1 MILSRLPPGG
11 AAGEG
16 RPRAAWHMD
25 NRENTSSKA
34 EAPEDAAGG
43 FAQEVRKKRRWL
55 LLSAVIA
62 IFSIWAVTSQWK
74 GFSLAAFREDLQ
86 QADIRWLTPAILCML
101 GFVVFEACALKVS
114 CDALNYRTS
123 LGRACSYSAADIYFS
138 AITPSASGGQPACL
152 LLMRRDGIPGSVGTA
167 VLLLTLAMYALAIL
181 TIGAVCALLAPRV
194 FLVFDTTGRVL
205 IVIGYAAQIM
215 LAALFLMMILR
226 ERMLEKACR
235 GLIHLLAKLRLLRRE
250 EAILARLDKTM
261 AAYRRSAQ
269 MLSGHRG
276 LLRRSFLF
284 NLLQRVSMIAVTMF
298 TYLAMGG
305 DLRLAG
311 DIFAMQSYVVIGS
324 NCVPIPGAMGVA
336 DYLMLDGF
344 ENFLPADLVVSME
357 LISRSLSFYICV
369 LLCGVFVFFMTARKR
384 KGAAL

>member
-1 MILSRLPPGG
+1 MNDRENAAAKVG
-11 AAGEG
+11 AA
-16 RPRAAWHMD
+16 
-25 NRENTSSKA
+25 
-34 EAPEDAAGG
+34 EDAAGG
-43 FAQEVRKKRRWL
+43 FAQEARKKRRWL

-62 IFSIWAVTSQWK
+62 LLSIWAVTTQWK

-86 QADIRWLTPAILCML
+86 QADKRWMILAVISML
-101 GFVVFEACALKVS
+101 GFVVFEACALKVA
-114 CDALNYRTS
+114 CGALNYRSS

-181 TIGAVCALLAPRV
+181 TIGALCILLAPGV
-194 FLVFDTTGRVL
+194 FLVFGTTGRVL
-205 IVIGYAAQIM
+205 IVIGYAAQIV
-215 LAALFLMMILR
+215 LAVLFLMLIFR
-226 ERMLEKACR
+226 ERMLENACR
-235 GLIHLLAKLRLLRRE
+235 GLLRLLARLRLLRRE
-250 EAILARLDKTM
+250 EQLLARLEITM
-261 AAYRRSAQ
+261 ESYRRSAQ
-269 MLSGHRG
+269 LLAGHKG
-276 LLRRSFLF
+276 LLRCSFLF
-284 NLLQRVSMIAVTMF
+284 NLLQRASMIAVTMF

-305 DLRLAG
+305 EGKLAG

-357 LISRSLSFYICV
+357 LLSRSLSFYCCV

-384 KGAAL
+384 KGALR

>member
-1 MILSRLPPGG
+1 MLMNENKNQ
-11 AAGEG
+11 A
-16 RPRAAWHMD
+16 RP
-25 NRENTSSKA
+25 
-34 EAPEDAAGG
+34 APESEGL
-43 FAQEVRKKRRWL
+43 AQEAKKKRVWM
-55 LLSAVIA
+55 LLSAAIA
-62 IFSIWAVTSQWK
+62 AISIWAVTTQWK

-86 QADIRWLTPAILCML
+86 QADKRWLIPAVLCML
-101 GFVVFEACALKVS
+101 GFVMFEGCALKAA
-114 CDALNYRTS
+114 CDALDYRTS

-152 LLMRRDGIPGSVGTA
+152 LLMRRDGIPGSVGTS
-167 VLLLTLAMYALAIL
+167 VLLLTLAMYALAIV

-194 FLVFDTTGRVL
+194 FLVFGNTGRVL
-205 IVIGYAAQIM
+205 IVVGYAAQIV
-215 LAALFLMMILR
+215 LASLFLMLILR

-235 GLIHLLAKLRLLRRE
+235 GLIHLLARLRLLRRE
-250 EAILARLDKTM
+250 EAILARMDKTM

-269 MLSGHRG
+269 LLAGHKG

-284 NLLQRVSMIAVTMF
+284 NLLQRAAMIAVTMF
-298 TYLAMGG
+298 AYLAMGG

-324 NCVPIPGAMGVA
+324 NCVPVPGAMGVA

-357 LISRSLSFYICV
+357 LLSRSLSFYICV
-369 LLCGVFVFFMTARKR
+369 LLCGVFVFFMSARKR
-384 KGAAL
+384 KGALH

>member
-1 MILSRLPPGG
+1 
-11 AAGEG
+11 
-16 RPRAAWHMD
+16 MD
-25 NRENTSSKA
+25 DRENTSPKTGA
-34 EAPEDAAGG
+34 AEDAAGG
-43 FAQEVRKKRRWL
+43 FAQEARKKRRWL
-55 LLSAVIA
+55 LLSAFIA
-62 IFSIWAVTSQWK
+62 ILSIWAVTSQWK

-86 QADIRWLTPAILCML
+86 QADIRWMIPALLCML
-101 GFVVFEACALKVS
+101 GFVIFEACALKVA
-114 CDALNYRTS
+114 CDALHYHS
-123 LGRACSYSAADIYFS
+123 PLGRACSYSAADIYFS

-181 TIGAVCALLAPRV
+181 TIGAVCALLAPGV

-205 IVIGYAAQIM
+205 IVIGYIAQIV
-215 LAALFLMMILR
+215 LAVLFLMMILR
-226 ERMLEKACR
+226 ERMLETACR
-235 GLIHLLAKLRLLRRE
+235 GLVRLLAKLRLLRRE

-261 AAYRRSAQ
+261 ASYRRSVQ
-269 MLSGHRG
+269 MLSGHKG

-284 NLLQRVSMIAVTMF
+284 NLLQRASMIAVTMF

-305 DLRLAG
+305 EGRLAG

-344 ENFLPADLVVSME
+344 ENYLPADLVVSME
-357 LISRSLSFYICV
+357 LICRSLSFYICV
-369 LLCGVFVFFMTARKR
+369 LVCGIFVFFMTARKR
-384 KGAAL
+384 KRKGASL

>member
-1 MILSRLPPGG
+1 M
-11 AAGEG
+11 
-16 RPRAAWHMD
+16 
-25 NRENTSSKA
+25 NENENQVRQSA
-34 EAPEDAAGG
+34 APEGL
-43 FAQEVRKKRRWL
+43 AQEARKKRVWM
-55 LLSAVIA
+55 LLSAAIA
-62 IFSIWAVTSQWK
+62 ALSIWAVTSQWK

-86 QADIRWLTPAILCML
+86 QADKRWLIPAILCML
-101 GFVVFEACALKVS
+101 GFVVFEGCALKAS
-114 CDALNYRTS
+114 CDALDYRTS

-167 VLLLTLAMYALAIL
+167 VLLLTLAMYAMAIL
-181 TIGAVCALLAPRV
+181 TIGAVCALLAPGV

-205 IVIGYAAQIM
+205 IVIGYAAQIV

-226 ERMLEKACR
+226 ERMLETACR
-235 GLIHLLAKLRLLRRE
+235 GLVHLLAKLRLLRRE
-250 EAILARLDKTM
+250 EAILARLEKAM
-261 AAYRRSAQ
+261 ASYRRSAH
-269 MLSGHRG
+269 LLAGHKG

-284 NLLQRVSMIAVTMF
+284 NLLQRLSMIAVTMF

-305 DLRLAG
+305 ELRLAG

-357 LISRSLSFYICV
+357 LLSRSLSFYICV
-369 LLCGVFVFFMTARKR
+369 LLCGMFVFFMSVRKR
-384 KGAAL
+384 KEALH